1 MYAESVQTSRMSG
14 TVIKTRS
21 VEQMIPKSLYLFDK
35 NFHTLQKYGNMKRS
49 TYNPK
54 RVNDDVTH

>member
-35 NFHTLQKYGNMKRS
+35 NYHTLQKYGNMKVHIIQ
-49 TYNPK
+49 K
-54 RVNDDVTH
+54 E